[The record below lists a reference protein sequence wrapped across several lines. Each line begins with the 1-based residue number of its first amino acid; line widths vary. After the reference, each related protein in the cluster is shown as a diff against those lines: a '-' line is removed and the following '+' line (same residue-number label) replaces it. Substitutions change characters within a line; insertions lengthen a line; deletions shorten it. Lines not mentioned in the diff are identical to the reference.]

1 MAYPVAL
8 PSLDSLSLV
17 SLECV
22 VRHTRPNFRALPLQL
37 RATQQDLE
45 ELRDKT
51 EGLRRESAQVPAL
64 YTYH

>member
-1 MAYPVAL
+1 
-8 PSLDSLSLV
+8 
-17 SLECV
+17 
-22 VRHTRPNFRALPLQL
+22 LQL

-64 YTYH
+64 YAYH